1 MLKAYSLD
9 ARIASIGSQ
18 LIDHVHQVA
27 KNLENLPVY
36 KNPHTRTNTCEEQLQ
51 SVTLGR
57 FTFWVSLSLRPKTE
71 TKRLKFGLSHE

>member
-18 LIDHVHQVA
+18 LIDRVHQVA

-36 KNPHTRTNTCEEQLQ
+36 KNPHNWHISSLTQNGRHRTDQLF
-51 SVTLGR
+51 VCTTLLGDK
-57 FTFWVSLSLRPKTE
+57 SLID
-71 TKRLKFGLSHE
+71 

>member
-18 LIDHVHQVA
+18 LIDRVHQVA

-36 KNPHTRTNTCEEQLQ
+36 KNPHTINTEYIRKYGG
-51 SVTLGR
+51 V
-57 FTFWVSLSLRPKTE
+57 
-71 TKRLKFGLSHE
+71 RLLNILIYFYEV